1 MLAVNDER
9 SAAHWA
15 LHVRVDCSG
24 LIRVMVLQLFTGR
37 STIGNGFEFVDTQDF
52 LRLASDVGKLRSI

>member
-1 MLAVNDER
+1 
-9 SAAHWA
+9 
-15 LHVRVDCSG
+15 
-24 LIRVMVLQLFTGR
+24 MVLQLFTGR